1 MSKIQVFNFFYSR
14 VKQIEAYEQKVQED
28 HHEMSK
34 PLARFSD
41 DVDLDNHLKNQ
52 YRDGDPMLEYIRKA
66 ETESKLLSGKPCKS

>member
-1 MSKIQVFNFFYSR
+1 
-14 VKQIEAYEQKVQED
+14 
-28 HHEMSK
+28 MSK

-66 ETESKLLSGKPCKS
+66 ETESKLLSGKPCKN